1 MFTIRVCSAMAATYL
16 SVGISAVL
24 LSVNSFGDVIPDGPY
39 GVALLLVTG
48 STLLT
53 GILLIFRSRSTEFV
67 VLKH

>member
-1 MFTIRVCSAMAATYL
+1 MAATYL